1 MCCRRERCVWP
12 SSTDINKPV
21 DYASQNKAV
30 HELFD
35 DMSDMAS
42 VVHAFRK
49 GGTRQMQEAG
59 CDLRQLSPAPGC

>member
-1 MCCRRERCVWP
+1 MWA
-12 SSTDINKPV
+12 STV
-21 DYASQNKAV
+21 DPAVAVSYKEQNDAV

-35 DMSDMAS
+35 DLSDMAS

-59 CDLRQLSPAPGC
+59 